1 MKRMIL
7 TGILALVSGAT
18 ALMAQKP
25 PQPKSKGEVE
35 ALQAMFNAQDPDS
48 RIKAADALI
57 TKYADTEF
65 KDIALYMAAF
75 SYQQK
80 GEAEKAVVY
89 AERTL
94 EANPKHYQAMLM
106 LAEITTQ
113 RTGEHDLDR
122 EEKLTRST
130 KYANDAIAAV
140 KAAAK
145 PNPSLTD
152 EQWAAAQKDLT
163 AQGYQALGMVAM
175 SRKKYDEA
183 VNEFKQA
190 TETTASP
197 EPAYQVRLAQ
207 AYLLNSKYD
216 DAIATAQKVMDT
228 PNAHP
233 QVKQVAQA
241 IRAQAT
247 QAKNKAAAGPAGPAA
262 PPSPPQV
269 EIKKP

>member
-7 TGILALVSGAT
+7 TGLLAAAAGAM
-18 ALMAQKP
+18 ALMAQKQ

-35 ALQAMFNAQDPDS
+35 ALQAMFNAADPDA
-48 RIKAADALI
+48 RIKAADALLE
-57 TKYADTEF
+57 KYADTDF
-65 KDIALYMAAF
+65 KDLALYLAAF

-80 GEAEKAVVY
+80 GQPEKAIVY
-89 AERTL
+89 GERCV
-94 EANPKHYQAMLM
+94 EANPKNYQALLL

-122 EEKLTRST
+122 EEKLTRAT

-140 KAAAK
+140 SSATK
-145 PNPSLTD
+145 PNPQLTD
-152 EQWAAAQKDLT
+152 EQWAAGKKDLT
-163 AQGYQALGMVAM
+163 AQAEQALGMVAM
-175 SRKKYDEA
+175 ARKKYDEA
-183 VNEFKQA
+183 IGDFKQA
-190 TETTASP
+190 SEMASTP

-207 AYLLNSKYD
+207 AYLLSGKND
-216 DAIATAQKVMDT
+216 EAIATAQKVMDT

-247 QAKNKAAAGPAGPAA
+247 QAKAKAAGGSTPTA
-262 PPSPPQV
+262 PPAPPQV
-269 EIKKP
+269 DIKKP